1 MRRSCTLL
9 LLLTTLACGDSGST
23 DLAGTLNGVKL
34 QTHHAIAAYSYTEA
48 TGVLSRQPDI
58 LLSSRDDAC
67 TLLQRGQFVENTDVV
82 EITLFASNTADGVPT
97 SPGRFPAVQIP
108 NPPSNPAVF
117 SVVTAGVTGATT
129 SCLDTVSNNA
139 MQGAVNISQLGS
151 SVKPTLGS
159 FDVTFLGGE
168 LSGYFYALPCI
179 IRPSSVGGAVA
190 CHP

>member
-1 MRRSCTLL
+1 MSRCWVLL
-9 LLLTTLACGDSGST
+9 VFLTTLACGDSGST
-23 DLAGTLNGVKL
+23 DLTGTLDGVKL
-34 QTHHAIAAYSYTEA
+34 QAHHAIAAYTYNDT

-82 EITLFASNTADGVPT
+82 KITLFASNTIDGVPT
-97 SPGRFPAVQIP
+97 SPGAFPAVQIP
-108 NPPSNPAVF
+108 NPRSNPMVF

-129 SCLDTVSNNA
+129 SCLDAVSSSA
-139 MQGAVNISQLGS
+139 MQGSVNISQLGNAS
-151 SVKPTLGS
+151 KPTLGS
-159 FDVTFLGGE
+159 FDATFFGGE